1 MRLPAFTVMVLG
13 ICVELI
19 TLWEQSAARNYSAAR
34 ESSHH
39 TNGRFGAQMSL
50 QQLLISGLTVI
61 AVLLL
66 GLFRLTGWE
75 GHKAYLGQII
85 PDVLFGALALA
96 LLFFGL
102 LSPSL
107 LPKVDE
113 VAILAVHITVVS
125 TLLLEQT
132 ERAPLLGIAVGMMT
146 LPLLWAGMSQKTA
159 PLVVKALLYLWYLIS
174 LLILTL
180 RQDFSAF
187 TEPISTPIPLL
198 DAFVAG
204 SAGVF
209 LVLHS
214 LFLLRFALMASSLI
228 VPRNRQYIAWVMP
241 RLVSDRQVTRWQL
254 IGLPM
259 LAAALLLLN
268 SRLHLLDSR
277 IMASG
282 LVLLLAQGLPTGMEA
297 LRNPKKI

>member
-19 TLWEQSAARNYSAAR
+19 KLWEQSAARERSR
-34 ESSHH
+34 H
-39 TNGRFGAQMSL
+39 TDWRFGAQMSR
-50 QQLLISGLTVI
+50 QQLLISGLSVS

-66 GLFRLTGWE
+66 GLVHLAGWE
-75 GHKAYLGQII
+75 SHKAYLGQII

-107 LPKVDE
+107 LPRVDE
-113 VAILAVHITVVS
+113 AAMLAVHITVVS
-125 TLLLEQT
+125 MLLLEQT
-132 ERAPLLGIAVGMMT
+132 EPALGLGIAVGVMT
-146 LPLLWAGMSQKTA
+146 LPLLWVGISQQTA
-159 PLVVKALLYLWYLIS
+159 SPVIKALLYLWYLIS

-187 TEPISTPIPLL
+187 TEPISAPLALL
-198 DAFVAG
+198 DAFIAG

-228 VPRNRQYIAWVMP
+228 VPRNRRYIAWVMP

-254 IGLPM
+254 IGLP
-259 LAAALLLLN
+259 LLVAGLLLLN
-268 SRLHLLDSR
+268 SRLDLLDSR
-277 IMASG
+277 TLASG
-282 LVLLLAQGLPTGMEA
+282 LVLLLAQGLPSGTEA
-297 LRNPKKI
+297 LRDPQKT